1 MLYSFLLV
9 AIVYHAFVTLFLDYS
24 GSYEERA
31 RRWLPVSA
39 RCTARYPS
47 SLRREL
53 RSTFWRKVCSGE
65 RSFPSRLPYSWTFL
79 SQGPPDFTDADMST
93 VTDEYDAQALIAAI
107 CAVAMVIATPSGF
120 YAGVAVESE
129 GEQVLR

>member
-1 MLYSFLLV
+1 MQFGTHLYPMLYSFLLV

-39 RCTARYPS
+39 RCIGRSPS
-47 SLRREL
+47 SLTREF
-53 RSTFWRKVCSGE
+53 RSTLWRKVCPGE
-65 RSFPSRLPYSWTFL
+65 RSLPFFL
-79 SQGPPDFTDADMST
+79 KVPLILLMLISLIDACD
-93 VTDEYDAQALIAAI
+93 VQALIAAI